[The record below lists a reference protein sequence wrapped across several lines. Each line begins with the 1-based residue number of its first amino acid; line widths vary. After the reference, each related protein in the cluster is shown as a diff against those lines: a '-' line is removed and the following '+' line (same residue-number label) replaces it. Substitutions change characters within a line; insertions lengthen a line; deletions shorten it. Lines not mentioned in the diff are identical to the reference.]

1 MSAMFR
7 ATRILRADVAG
18 ALKSAGQAAKNPG
31 EVLKGATKPQDSMLK
46 RGAKRDPELYV
57 RPPDAE

>member
-18 ALKSAGQAAKNPG
+18 SMKSMGQSMQNMKPDAM
-31 EVLKGATKPQDSMLK
+31 KGPNKQQDTVLK

-57 RPPDAE
+57 RSWW